1 MVFFFVV
8 VVVVKILILLWNLK
22 VHVDKNLPLVP
33 VLSQMELV
41 HTVVPCLL

>member
-1 MVFFFVV
+1 MVVLF
-8 VVVVKILILLWNLK
+8 VKILILLWNLK

-33 VLSQMELV
+33 VLSLMEPV